1 MEPDARRRFARQLLL
16 ADVGER
22 GQARLCAHAVRVEGD
37 ERAAE
42 TARLYLERAG
52 VMAARDQ
59 SSASAGGGDAGH
71 VVEVASRESI
81 RALAGRAELETAAA
95 FLAGAFA
102 AVEEIKRA
110 LAVGRAGDLEGASLI
125 GPEDA

>member
-16 ADVGER
+16 AEVGER
-22 GQARLCAHAVRVEGD
+22 GQARLRAHAVRLEGD
-37 ERAAE
+37 ERATE
-42 TARLYLERAG
+42 SARLYLERAG
-52 VMAARDQ
+52 IAVGDRD
-59 SSASAGGGDAGH
+59 AEH
-71 VVEVASRESI
+71 RMEVASRESI

-110 LAVGRAGDLEGASLI
+110 LAVGRAGDLEGVSLI
-125 GPEDA
+125 GPEDT